1 MGLNLTKKIIRSHLT
16 DPAGL
21 IPGEEIYV
29 RMDHTLTHD
38 ITAVMAYLAFEALE
52 LPRVRTECSVSYLDH
67 NLLYVDNKTPDDHI
81 FLQSIAKKYGL
92 YLSRPGNG
100 ICHSV
105 HYARFGIPGKTI
117 IGSDSHTTTAGS
129 IGMLS
134 IGAGGMDVATA
145 MAGMPFRLK
154 MPEIVRVRLNGR
166 LNPGVAAKDIILEML
181 RRLSVK
187 GGLGKIF
194 EYAGDGIE
202 HLEVPERATI
212 TNMGAELGATSSIFP
227 ADDVVR
233 RFFASQGREEQFI
246 EMLPDAN
253 AGYDEEMEIDL
264 NELKPLIACPSQPD
278 QVRPVSECRDVRVQ
292 QVYIGSCTNASYA
305 DIKKAAAV
313 LKGKKVHEDVS
324 CTCSVSTR
332 QIFKKLLREGIIED
346 LIDSGVRITEISCGA
361 CTGIGQ
367 APPTKGVS
375 VRTSNRNF
383 PGRGGTA
390 DAELYLA
397 SPEVAAACAVKGY
410 ICEAA
415 EVMEDLSVLSK
426 IREAADYPVD
436 DSMIIPPAEDTG
448 AVQIVR
454 GPNIKPLPVNT
465 APARELRAKVSLKA
479 GDNISTD
486 DITPANAQ
494 FSSMRSNIPLIA
506 EYAYSRYDKDFVC
519 RAKEMGVSIIV
530 GGENYGQGSSREH
543 AAITPMFL
551 GVKAVL
557 VKSMARIHKN
567 NLINHGVIPM
577 LFANPGDYQLIDLG
591 DEIEVQGLLDGMKAK
606 KLQIFNKTKQNMISV
621 KLDLSDTEV
630 EILLKGGQLAYIKSH
645 ITAGSTEQDF
655 RRRGVL

>member
-1 MGLNLTKKIIRSHLT
+1 MGMNLSKKIIKNHLVK
-16 DPAGL
+16 DAGMAVE
-21 IPGEEIYV
+21 EEIYLK
-29 RMDHTLTHD
+29 MDHTLTHD
-38 ITAVMAYLAFEALE
+38 ITAVMAYLAFEALD
-52 LPRVRTECSVSYLDH
+52 LPKVRTECSVSYLDH

-117 IGSDSHTTTAGS
+117 IGSDSHTTTAGG

-154 MPEIVRVRLNGR
+154 MPKIVKVNLIGH
-166 LNPGVAAKDIILEML
+166 LEPGAAAKDIILEML

-194 EYAGDGIE
+194 EYVGEGVKG
-202 HLEVPERATI
+202 LEVPERATI

-227 ADDVVR
+227 ADDVVK
-233 RFFASQGREEQFI
+233 RFFESQGRTDEFTEL
-246 EMLPDAN
+246 LPDEDAE
-253 AGYDEEMEIDL
+253 YDEEMTINL
-264 NELKPLIACPSQPD
+264 SELTPLVACPSQPD
-278 QVRPVSECRDVRVQ
+278 QVRPVSECQGVKVQ
-292 QVYIGSCTNASYA
+292 QVFIGSCTNASYA
-305 DIKKAAAV
+305 DIRKAAAV

-324 CTCSVSTR
+324 CTCAVSTR

-346 LIDSGVRITEISCGA
+346 LIDSGVRITEIACGA

-367 APPTKGVS
+367 APATKGVS

-390 DAELYLA
+390 DASLYLA

-410 ICEAA
+410 ICEAK
-415 EVMEDLSVLSK
+415 EVMDDVSVLADIK
-426 IREAADYPVD
+426 EAPEYPVD
-436 DSMIIPPAEDTG
+436 DSMIIKPLEDG
-448 AVQIVR
+448 SDVEIIR
-454 GPNIKPLPVNT
+454 GPNIKPLPINT
-465 APARELRAKVSLKA
+465 APTQELHAKVSLKA
-479 GDNISTD
+479 GDNVTTD

-506 EYAYSRYDKDFVC
+506 EYAYSRYDKDFVG
-519 RAKEMGVSIIV
+519 RAKEMKTSVIV

-551 GVKAVL
+551 GVKAVI
-557 VKSMARIHKN
+557 VKSLARIHKN

-577 LFANPGDYQLIDLG
+577 LFENPSDYDAIHLG
-591 DEIEVQGLLDGMKAK
+591 DEIEIHNLLDGMKEK
-606 KLQIFNKTKQNMISV
+606 RVVVENKTRGTSFMTR
-621 KLDLSDTEV
+621 LDLSDTEV
-630 EILLKGGQLAYIKSH
+630 EILLKGGQLAYIKSKVSVQ
-645 ITAGSTEQDF
+645 A
-655 RRRGVL
+655 

>member
-1 MGLNLTKKIIRSHLT
+1 MGMNLSKKIIKNHLT
-16 DPAGL
+16 REAGL
-21 IPGEEIYV
+21 TVGEEVYLK
-29 RMDHTLTHD
+29 MDHTLTHD
-38 ITAVMAYLAFEALE
+38 ITAVMAYLAFEALD

-105 HYARFGIPGKTI
+105 HYARFGIPGKTV
-117 IGSDSHTTTAGS
+117 IGSDSHTTTAGG

-145 MAGMPFRLK
+145 MAGMPFRLR
-154 MPEIVRVRLNGR
+154 MPKIVRVNLVGR
-166 LNPGVAAKDIILEML
+166 LNPGVAAKDVILEML

-194 EYAGDGIE
+194 EYTGEGVKS
-202 HLEVPERATI
+202 LEVPERATI

-227 ADDVVR
+227 ADDVVK
-233 RFFASQGREEQFI
+233 RFFASQGRMGDFVEC
-246 EMLPDAN
+246 LPDQDAE
-253 AGYDEEMEIDL
+253 YDEEMTIDL
-264 NELKPLIACPSQPD
+264 SSLKPLIACPSQPD
-278 QVRPVSECRDVRVQ
+278 QVRPVAECRDVKVQ
-292 QVYIGSCTNASYA
+292 QVFIGSCTNASYA

-324 CTCSVSTR
+324 CTCAVATR

-346 LIDSGVRITEISCGA
+346 LVDAGVRITEIACGA

-367 APPTKGVS
+367 APATKGVS

-390 DAELYLA
+390 DALLYLA

-410 ICEAA
+410 ICEAKD
-415 EVMEDLSVLSK
+415 VMDDVSILADIK
-426 IREAADYPVD
+426 EAPEYPVD
-436 DSMIIPPAEDTG
+436 DSMIIKPLEDG
-448 AVQIVR
+448 SDVEIIR
-454 GPNIKPLPVNT
+454 GPNIKPLPVNS
-465 APARELRAKVSLKA
+465 APTQDLYARVSLKA
-479 GDNISTD
+479 GDNITTD

-506 EYAYSRYDKDFVC
+506 EYAYSRYDKDFVA
-519 RAKEMGVSIIV
+519 RAKEMKTSIIV

-551 GVKAVL
+551 GVKAVV

-577 LFANPGDYQLIDLG
+577 LFENPSDYDSVELG
-591 DEIEVQGLLDGMKAK
+591 DEIEIHHLLDGMKAK
-606 KLQIFNKTKQNMISV
+606 RVTIENKTKGLSFMA

-630 EILLKGGQLAYIKSH
+630 EILLEGGQLAYIRS
-645 ITAGSTEQDF
+645 QV
-655 RRRGVL
+655 GVSI

>member
-1 MGLNLTKKIIRSHLT
+1 MGMNLSKKIIQSHLT
-16 DPAGL
+16 NQATL

-29 RMDHTLTHD
+29 RMDQTLTHD
-38 ITAVMAYLAFEALE
+38 ITAVMAYLAFEALG

-105 HYARFGIPGKTI
+105 HYARFGIPGKTL

-129 IGMLS
+129 IGMMS

-154 MPEIVRVRLNGR
+154 MPEIVRVNLTGT

-194 EYAGDGIE
+194 EYAGDGIST
-202 HLEVPERATI
+202 LEVPERATI

-227 ADDVVR
+227 ADEVVR
-233 RFFASQGREEQFI
+233 RFFASQGREDEFVP
-246 EMLPDAN
+246 MLPDPDAE
-253 AGYDEEMEIDL
+253 YDEEMTIDL
-264 NELKPLIACPSQPD
+264 SKLKPLIACPSQPD
-278 QVRPVSECRDVRVQ
+278 QVRPVSECKDIKVQ

-313 LKGKKVHEDVS
+313 LRGKKVHEDVS
-324 CTCSVSTR
+324 CTCSVSTK
-332 QIFKKLLREGIIED
+332 QIFKKLLQEGIIED
-346 LIDSGVRITEISCGA
+346 LIDSGVRITEIACGA
-361 CTGIGQ
+361 CSGIGQ
-367 APPTKGVS
+367 APATGGVS

-390 DAELYLA
+390 DADLYLA
-397 SPEVAAACAVKGY
+397 SPEVAAACAVTGY
-410 ICEAA
+410 ICEAEA
-415 EVMEDLSVLSK
+415 VIDDISVLAAIK
-426 IREAADYPVD
+426 EAEKYPVD
-436 DSMIIPPAEDTG
+436 DSMIIPPLEDSSE
-448 AVQIVR
+448 VQIIR
-454 GPNIKPLPVNT
+454 GPNIKPLPVNL
-465 APARELRAKVSLKA
+465 APNQELQAKVSLKT

-506 EYAYSRYDKDFVC
+506 EYAYSRYDQDFVA
-519 RAKEMGVSIIV
+519 RAKEMKVSIIV

-543 AAITPMFL
+543 AAITPMYL
-551 GVKAVL
+551 GVKAVV

-567 NLINHGVIPM
+567 NLINHGVIPL
-577 LFANPGDYQLIDLG
+577 LFADPKDYQKIDLG
-591 DEIEVQGLLDGMKAK
+591 DEIEIHGLLDGMKQKAM
-606 KLQIFNKTKQNMISV
+606 QIHNKTKQIMIDV
-621 KLDLSDTEV
+621 NLDLSDTEV

-645 ITAGSTEQDF
+645 VTAN
-655 RRRGVL
+655 

>member
-1 MGLNLTKKIIRSHLT
+1 MRMNLTKKIIRAHLEH
-16 DPAGL
+16 PADL
-21 IPGEEIYV
+21 VPGEEIYV
-29 RMDHTLTHD
+29 KMDHTLTHD

-154 MPEIVRVRLNGR
+154 MPEIVRVILTGR
-166 LNPGVAAKDIILEML
+166 LNPGVSAKDVILEML
-181 RRLSVK
+181 KRLSVK

-194 EYAGDGIE
+194 EYVGDGIDF
-202 HLEVPERATI
+202 LEVPERATI
-212 TNMGAELGATSSIFP
+212 TNMGAELGSTSSIFP
-227 ADDVVR
+227 ADDMVR
-233 RFFASQGREEQFI
+233 RFMESQGRADQFVR
-246 EMLPDAN
+246 LFPDPDAE
-253 AGYDEEMEIDL
+253 YDGEMVIDL
-264 NELKPLIACPSQPD
+264 SELKPLIACPSQPD
-278 QVRPVSECRDVRVQ
+278 QVRPVSECRDVKVQ

-324 CTCSVSTR
+324 CTCSVSTK
-332 QIFKKLLREGIIED
+332 QIFKKLLQEGVIED
-346 LIDSGVRITEISCGA
+346 LVDSGVRITEIACGA

-367 APPTKGVS
+367 APATKGVS

-383 PGRGGTA
+383 PGRSGTA
-390 DAELYLA
+390 DARLYLA

-415 EVMEDLSVLSK
+415 EVIEDLSVLSQIK
-426 IREAADYPVD
+426 EATEYPID
-436 DSMIIPPAEDTG
+436 DSMILPPLKDTS
-448 AVQIVR
+448 AVSIIR
-454 GPNIKPLPVNT
+454 GPNIKPLPVNA
-465 APARELRAKVSLKA
+465 APTQRLQARISLKA

-506 EYAYSRYDKDFVC
+506 EYAFSRYDKDFVA
-519 RAKEMGVSIIV
+519 RAKAMGTSIIV

-551 GVKAVL
+551 GIKAVL

-577 LFANPGDYQLIDLG
+577 LFANPEDYQFIDLG
-591 DEIEVQGLLDGMKAK
+591 DEVEIQGLLDGMKEK
-606 KLQIFNKTKQNMISV
+606 SLHLYNKTKQKKIAV

-630 EILLKGGQLAYIKSH
+630 EILLKGGQLAYIKSQV
-645 ITAGSTEQDF
+645 TG
-655 RRRGVL
+655 